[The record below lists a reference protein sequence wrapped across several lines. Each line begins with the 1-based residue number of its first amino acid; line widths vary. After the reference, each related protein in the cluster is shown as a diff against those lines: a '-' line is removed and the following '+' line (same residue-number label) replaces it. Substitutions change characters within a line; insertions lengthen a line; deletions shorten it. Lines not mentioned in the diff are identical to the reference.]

1 MSRREAAF
9 RPSPPVR
16 SKPTVSN
23 LRLEFAPE
31 KAAEIRAAAAR
42 YGLSMRAFCQQ
53 AIDYAL
59 ANMEDEK

>member
-1 MSRREAAF
+1 MKPF
-9 RPSPPVR
+9 RPVPPVR

-31 KAAEIRAAAAR
+31 KAAQVRAAAAKH
-42 YGLSMRAFCQQ
+42 GLSMRAFCQQ

-59 ANMEDEK
+59 DNMESK